1 MSDAANTTPLQV
13 RPRIRFGAIAWGLIV
28 CGIAGWVLSTLLTPG
43 ARTEF
48 ADWVLALTPAGL
60 VIIAVLVT
68 GGLVL
73 LLGLLGL
80 ARRAQ
85 RAARMPKAPVALS

>member
-1 MSDAANTTPLQV
+1 MSDAVNTTSSTV

-28 CGIAGWVLSTLLTPG
+28 CGVAVWVLFTLLTPG
-43 ARTEF
+43 ARTQF
-48 ADWVLALTPAGL
+48 NDWVVTLTPADLG
-60 VIIAVLVT
+60 IIAVLVS

-85 RAARMPKAPVALS
+85 RAARAPVMRS